1 MSKDLVRLMHVLFPT
16 AAPSAGGGLWR
27 PAADVYQTRRGW
39 LVKLDLAGVR
49 PDEVRI
55 EVQGRLLRIRGARR
69 DCAVEEGCQYY
80 QMEIAYSS
88 FERTLELPCDLE
100 RADVST
106 DYRDGMLLVLIRTE
120 ASGDSQQR

>member
-16 AAPSAGGGLWR
+16 AAPATGSGLWR

-49 PDEVRI
+49 PEDVTV
-55 EVQGRLLRIRGARR
+55 EVQGRLLRVRGARR
-69 DCAVEEGCQYY
+69 DCTVEENCQYY

-100 RADVST
+100 RASIST

-120 ASGDSQQR
+120 ATGDPQHR

>member
-16 AAPSAGGGLWR
+16 AAPSTGAGLWR

-49 PDEVRI
+49 PEDVRV
-55 EVQGRLLRIRGARR
+55 EVQGRQLRIRGSRR
-69 DCAVEEGCQYY
+69 DCAIEEGCQYY

-88 FERTLELPCDLE
+88 FERILEMPCDLE
-100 RADVST
+100 PTNVST

-120 ASGDSQQR
+120 APGDPQQR